1 MSTVYLICPSIWLG
15 PTQDLEVG
23 PNTDLG
29 RPSHGI
35 KGLFSG
41 LLLGNLLARAGAFTL
56 FNGVDCGGVGQ
67 KRQPTQPNYR

>member
-1 MSTVYLICPSIWLG
+1 M
-15 PTQDLEVG
+15 G

-67 KRQPTQPNYR
+67 KRQPTQPNYG